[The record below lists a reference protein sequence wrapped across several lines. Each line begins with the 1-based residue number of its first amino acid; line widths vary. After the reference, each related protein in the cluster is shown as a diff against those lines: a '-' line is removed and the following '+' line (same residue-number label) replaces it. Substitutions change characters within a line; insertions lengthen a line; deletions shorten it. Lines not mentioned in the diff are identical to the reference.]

1 MNFFDVLISGFI
13 ALFIINGFRK
23 GFIISLATLA
33 ALILGIYLAVHFS
46 NFIQDILQRNFHPS
60 RTWLPIISFILTFVV
75 VVFLVLIVA
84 KIAEKVMDVVGMG
97 FINKLAGALLGL
109 VKGAVFASI
118 ILFIVFSIDKNK
130 KWITEDDR
138 KGSYTMGTVE
148 KIFPGIISVLGSNI
162 HFPLMNREEKPGDK
176 K

>member
-1 MNFFDVLISGFI
+1 MNFFDVLILGFL

-23 GFIISLATLA
+23 GFIISLASLA

-46 NFIQDILQRNFHPS
+46 NYVQDILQKNLHPS
-60 RTWLPIISFILTFVV
+60 QTSLPILSFILTFVAV
-75 VVFLVLIVA
+75 VILVLIVA

-109 VKGAVFASI
+109 LKGAVFASI
-118 ILFIVFSIDKNK
+118 ILYIIFSIDKNK
-130 KWITEDDR
+130 KWITADDR
-138 KGSYTMGTVE
+138 NGSFSMSTVE
-148 KIFPGIISVLGSNI
+148 KVFPRIVSALGANI
-162 HFPLMNREEKPGDK
+162 HFPMLDIEEKPSDK

>member
-1 MNFFDVLISGFI
+1 MNFYDVLIFGFL

-46 NFIQDILQRNFHPS
+46 NLIQDILQKNFHPS
-60 RTWLPIISFILTFVV
+60 QTWLPILSFILTFLVV
-75 VVFLVLIVA
+75 VILVLIVA
-84 KIAEKVMDVVGMG
+84 KLAEKVMDVVGMG

-109 VKGAVFASI
+109 VKGVIFASI
-118 ILFIVFSIDKNK
+118 ILYIIFSIDKKMN
-130 KWITEDDR
+130 WITGEER
-138 KGSYTMGTVE
+138 KGSYSMNTVE
-148 KIFPGIISVLGSNI
+148 KVFPRIIEALGANI
-162 HFPLMNREEKPGDK
+162 HFPLINGEVKSGNK